1 MASIYVLANAF
12 ESCDAL
18 VELLSRVGHSVSC
31 FTDKLSVL
39 AGLRGPK
46 PDLVLL
52 DARVP
57 HDAGF
62 DVLSTLRATPRL
74 ARTPVVMYSADEDAA
89 TRSRAATAGANVY
102 VAKGTGYD
110 DLVRHLRPLLDNL
123 PKSK

>member
-18 VELLSRVGHSVSC
+18 VDLLSRVGHTVSC
-31 FTDKLSVL
+31 FTDKLSAL

-52 DARVP
+52 DTRVP

-62 DVLSTLRATPRL
+62 DVLSAVRTTPRL
-74 ARTPVVMYSADEDAA
+74 SRTPVVMYSADDDPTA
-89 TRSRAATAGANVY
+89 RSRATTAGADVFI
-102 VAKGTGYD
+102 AKGAGYD
-110 DLVRHLRPLLDNL
+110 ALVQHLRPLLDTL
-123 PKSK
+123 PS

>member
-18 VELLSRVGHSVSC
+18 VDVLSRVGHTVSC
-31 FTDKLSVL
+31 FTDKLSAL

-52 DARVP
+52 DTRTP

-62 DVLSTLRATPRL
+62 EVLGAVRATPRL
-74 ARTPVVMYSADEDAA
+74 ARTPVIMYSIDDDPAL
-89 TRSRAATAGANVY
+89 RSRARTAGADVY
-102 VAKGTGYD
+102 IAKGPGFD
-110 DLVRHLRPLLDNL
+110 SLVHGIQPLLDSL
-123 PKSK
+123 R